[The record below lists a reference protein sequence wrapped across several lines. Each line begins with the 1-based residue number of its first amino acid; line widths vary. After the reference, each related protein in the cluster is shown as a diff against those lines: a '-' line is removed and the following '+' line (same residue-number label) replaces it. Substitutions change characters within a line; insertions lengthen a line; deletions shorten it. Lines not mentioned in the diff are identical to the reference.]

1 MTLKSLFTI
10 IIFSFFITSCS
21 TNQLVKNDVIKAEEK
36 SSFIKKELE
45 RDAVSETL
53 LSDINYILF
62 LLKKDDLIT
71 LNNRFINKEYGLY
84 EVFKNNEDKK
94 IYFDRKLEID
104 EISSKIDS
112 LEIKQDE
119 VIFDCSPND
128 DANYGWNKEG
138 VFISANTKT
147 YLSDLMKEANLTVEN
162 SYSSEDL
169 EIADFI
175 EKTSYEVIVPYNMV
189 FYITKINKQWYI
201 TLIDKVKTDCSE

>member
-1 MTLKSLFTI
+1 MTLKNVFTI

-21 TNQLVKNDVIKAEEK
+21 TNQLAKNDVIKAEEK
-36 SSFIKKELE
+36 SFFIKNELE
-45 RDAVSETL
+45 RDAISDTL

-71 LNNRFINKEYGLY
+71 LNNRFINKQYGLY

-104 EISSKIDS
+104 EISSNIDS
-112 LEIKQDE
+112 LEIKQE
-119 VIFDCSPND
+119 EAIFDCSPNN

-138 VFISANTKT
+138 VFISANIKT
-147 YLSDLMKEANLTVEN
+147 YLTDTMKEANLIVAN

-169 EIADFI
+169 KIADFI
-175 EKTSYEVIVPYNMV
+175 EKKSYELVVPYNMV
-189 FYITKINKQWYI
+189 FYITKIDKQWYI

>member
-71 LNNRFINKEYGLY
+71 LNNRFINKQYGLY